1 MLARVHICGIISLSI
16 KRTKAVEQKKPKI
29 KDIIETY
36 RDRQRDEK
44 NRNLWKV
51 RILFLAPFL
60 IAAAVFLLM
69 SLD

>member
-1 MLARVHICGIISLSI
+1 M
-16 KRTKAVEQKKPKI
+16 EQKKQKT
-29 KDIIETY
+29 KNMLENY